1 MKIRTF
7 WQAVEEK
14 ERDFE
19 PVSEEP
25 SLTLQEGYESLDEMI
40 PRIIRG
46 EFRPFP
52 VLFEYGSDIDEDE
65 VLDSPVFDGL
75 DDFTDIDVAKEIIA
89 SATSSAQADTS
100 VVAED
105 SKHGA
110 EEVISKHGAEEVKSE
125 ARASETKKS
134 VSGS

>member
-1 MKIRTF
+1 MKIKTF

-25 SLTLQEGYESLDEMI
+25 SLTIQEGYESLDEMI

-46 EFRPFP
+46 EFKPFP

-65 VLDSPVFDGL
+65 VLDSPVVDGL
-75 DDFTDIDVAKEIIA
+75 DDLTDIDVAKEIMT
-89 SATSSAQADTS
+89 SATSSAQANTS

-105 SKHGA
+105 SKHSA
-110 EEVISKHGAEEVKSE
+110 EEGKSE
-125 ARASETKKS
+125 VRASETEKS
-134 VSGS
+134 VSGSESSE

>member
-1 MKIRTF
+1 MKIKTF

-25 SLTLQEGYESLDEMI
+25 SLTIQEGYESLDEMI

-46 EFRPFP
+46 EFKPFP
-52 VLFEYGSDIDEDE
+52 VLFEYGSDIDEDD
-65 VLDSPVFDGL
+65 VLDSPVVDGL
-75 DDFTDIDVAKEIIA
+75 DDLTDIDVAKEIMT
-89 SATSSAQADTS
+89 SATSSAQANTS

-110 EEVISKHGAEEVKSE
+110 EEEKNEV
-125 ARASETKKS
+125 RASETEKS
-134 VSGS
+134 VSGSESSE